1 MVASTPMAKETE
13 LEARVRRFVTDV
25 TTLARVAAQGTS
37 HGGAVVPLRPA
48 KQTRAEGATEAAPG
62 SK

>member
-1 MVASTPMAKETE
+1 MAKETE